1 VSDYRRRRR
10 SDEGRESGGLPLIPL
25 VLVVVFA
32 GLLLGALLA
41 HFFGGGP
48 GKQSPGTAVAQSTPL
63 LVTPVPT
70 EQPVFNPTSSPSPA
84 VSPSHK
90 ASSTPSPDV
99 SPSASAS
106 ASPLPSKSPKAS
118 PSPTTRVAVSPHPA
132 ASAAVREVAETPLP
146 QRDRGPAS
154 KPATAPAATPAT
166 TTAPAAPNGS
176 ERAESVVRSYLSA
189 MASGNRALA
198 TTYLANGTPGEVF
211 MDSTAHVV
219 SLKSTASGTGFHVAA
234 EVQTAAGDYAVTF
247 SVQPGASGLQITDH
261 YAIKEH

>member
-48 GKQSPGTAVAQSTPL
+48 GKQSPGTTVAQSTPV

-70 EQPVFNPTSSPSPA
+70 EPAAVNPTSSPSPA
-84 VSPSHK
+84 VSPTHK
-90 ASSTPSPDV
+90 ASSTPSPNV
-99 SPSASAS
+99 SPSASPS
-106 ASPLPSKSPKAS
+106 SSPSPLPSKSPKAS
-118 PSPTTRVAVSPHPA
+118 PTPTPHATLSPHPVS
-132 ASAAVREVAETPLP
+132 SAIVHRILETPPP
-146 QRDRGPAS
+146 QSDRGAIPS
-154 KPATAPAATPAT
+154 STIAPAATA
-166 TTAPAAPNGS
+166 APARPNGT
-176 ERAESVVRSYLSA
+176 ERAEGVVRSYLSA
-189 MASGNRALA
+189 LASGNRALA

-219 SLKSTASGTGFHVAA
+219 SLTSTASGSGYHVAA
-234 EVQTAAGDYAVTF
+234 EVQTAAGAYAVTF
-247 SVQPGASGLQITDH
+247 SVQPGTSGLQITDH
-261 YAIKEH
+261 YAIKER